1 MIFIISKSMKFST
14 RYLESLWKLER
25 GINIWI
31 SSQKHLK
38 NNVEKLMF
46 RFSFNLLTYARKL
59 FIETFF
65 YIALKTEI
73 NERNIWWM
81 SYQHWYI
88 WLQYLLLLPLISSIL
103 IRVLLYFLLMD
114 DQRLCFFMKQVL
126 ILSNVLY

>member
-1 MIFIISKSMKFST
+1 MIRIMFYFYIIKIYEILT
-14 RYLESLWKLER
+14 RFLESLWKLER

-31 SSQKHLK
+31 LSQKHLK

-46 RFSFNLLTYARKL
+46 RFSFNLLPYARKL

-73 NERNIWWM
+73 NERHISRM
-81 SYQHWYI
+81 SYQHWHI

-103 IRVLLYFLLMD
+103 IRVLLYFLLMKY
-114 DQRLCFFMKQVL
+114 DQRLCFFIK
-126 ILSNVLY
+126 